1 MSNPLIR
8 DYFRPSVQIK
18 AHGFCRFFLIMLIFS
33 LLPVSQP
40 VATPLELLAIER
52 ADGETVH
59 YRVEIADEAES
70 RSAGLMHRDD
80 LPAGNGMLFDYREP
94 RSVQMWMKNTH
105 IPLDMLFIDAGG
117 YIVHIVE
124 HTRPLSREIIDSTQP
139 VRAVLEVNAGS
150 SARHGLRVGD
160 RVRHRIFSNAERYD
174 AR

>member
-1 MSNPLIR
+1 
-8 DYFRPSVQIK
+8 
-18 AHGFCRFFLIMLIFS
+18 MLIFS
-33 LLPVSQP
+33 LLSASLP
-40 VATPLELLAIER
+40 AAMPLEPLVIER

-59 YRVEIADEAES
+59 YRVEIADDAES
-70 RSAGLMHRDD
+70 RSAGLMHRHD
-80 LPAGNGMLFDYREP
+80 LPAGYGMLFDYREP

-105 IPLDMLFIDAGG
+105 IPLDMLFIDAEG

-150 SARHGLRVGD
+150 SDRRGLRVGD
-160 RVRHRIFSNAERYD
+160 RVCHRIFSNAGRHD